1 MKNLIS
7 HARHEVNFGIVID
20 RKDFELRMW
29 AIMDLLSLAT
39 CSSVENGI
47 GKNLPKFIVPQGL
60 IELDSDFARKVG
72 FVSSRFISCSYLWGE
87 GNRIIINTIECTDR
101 RRGYLRDLFKT
112 IWDLGIEIAVR
123 TPLGTMEQILVHYGF
138 KKTVVAD
145 PISGKS
151 ELWVK

>member
-1 MKNLIS
+1 
-7 HARHEVNFGIVID
+7 
-20 RKDFELRMW
+20 MW
-29 AIMDLLSLAT
+29 AIMGLLSLAT

-47 GKNLPKFIVPQGL
+47 GKNLPKYIVPQGL

-87 GNRIIINTIECTDR
+87 GNRIMINTIECTDR
-101 RRGYLRDLFKT
+101 RRGYLRDLFKA
-112 IWDLGIEIAVR
+112 IWDLGVEIAVR

>member
-1 MKNLIS
+1 MNNLIS
-7 HARHEVNFGIVID
+7 HALHEVNFGIVID

-47 GKNLPKFIVPQGL
+47 GKNLHKFIVPQGL